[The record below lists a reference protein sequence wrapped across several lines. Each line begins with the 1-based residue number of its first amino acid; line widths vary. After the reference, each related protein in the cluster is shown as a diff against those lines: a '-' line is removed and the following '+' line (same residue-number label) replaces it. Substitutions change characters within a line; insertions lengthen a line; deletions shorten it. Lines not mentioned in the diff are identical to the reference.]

1 MIKVAMIF
9 AAGRGERM
17 RPLTDVTPK
26 PLLAVARKP
35 LIVWQIEALA
45 RAGIEQIVINHA
57 WLGEQIPAYLGD
69 GRQYGVQ
76 LHYSAETQALETAGG
91 IAQALPLIRQHS
103 SNPIFLAVSGD
114 VFTDYDYTRLHVK
127 AAQMTHHANPQMHLV
142 MVPNPEFHPQG
153 DFILCGEQLYLE
165 MPAVQN
171 EPAVSLTFGNIG
183 LYDVREFES
192 IVAGEK
198 VAMGPL
204 YQKSIAHGFATGEL
218 FTGVWENVGT
228 PAQLEQLNLQLGA
241 IEAETN
247 Q

>member
-1 MIKVAMIF
+1 M
-9 AAGRGERM
+9 
-17 RPLTDVTPK
+17 
-26 PLLAVARKP
+26 
-35 LIVWQIEALA
+35 
-45 RAGIEQIVINHA
+45 
-57 WLGEQIPAYLGD
+57 
-69 GRQYGVQ
+69 
-76 LHYSAETQALETAGG
+76 
-91 IAQALPLIRQHS
+91 
-103 SNPIFLAVSGD
+103 
-114 VFTDYDYTRLHVK
+114 FTDYDYTRLHVK

-228 PAQLEQLNLQLGA
+228 PAQLEQLNLQLRRLPAAVDHQGA
-241 IEAETN
+241 RLGLATAFRQAIGIPCNPARRHNTATI
-247 Q
+247 